1 MDELT
6 ERQKQILAFIIKRS
20 GERGFPPTI
29 REIGQEFQI
38 KSTNGVNDHLIAL
51 ERKGYL
57 RRGEQKSRALV
68 PTALARNLL
77 GLASPSAG
85 RSVEIPVVGRVAAG
99 EPLLAE
105 QNLDDVV
112 EIDANLLPQAGK
124 DVFGLRV
131 KGDSMIGDGIL
142 DGDIVFVR
150 RQPNAQAG
158 DIVVAMLEGE
168 ATVKRFYPEGRRIRL
183 QPSNPSM
190 KPIVVER
197 EAARDVALLGIVVG
211 VFRKVARA

>member
-6 ERQKQILAFIIKRS
+6 ERQKQILSFIIKRS

-29 REIGQEFQI
+29 REIGQEFHI

-57 RRGEQKSRALV
+57 QRGEQKSRALV
-68 PTALARNLL
+68 PTASARNLL
-77 GLASPSAG
+77 GLVAATPG

-112 EIDANLLPQAGK
+112 EIDTALLPRAGK

-150 RQPNAQAG
+150 RQPSAQPG
-158 DIVVAMLEGE
+158 DIVVAMIEGE
-168 ATVKRFYPEGRRIRL
+168 ATVKRFYPEGRRVRL

-190 KPIVVER
+190 KPIVIER
-197 EAARDVALLGIVVG
+197 EASRDLALLGIVVG
-211 VFRKVARA
+211 VFRRVASA